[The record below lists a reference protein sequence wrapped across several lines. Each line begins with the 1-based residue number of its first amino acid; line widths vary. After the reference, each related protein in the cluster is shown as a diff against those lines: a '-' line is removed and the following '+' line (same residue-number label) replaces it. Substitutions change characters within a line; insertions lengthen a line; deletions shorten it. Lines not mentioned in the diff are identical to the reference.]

1 MIQGSATSPKLGL
14 SEVSSAAP
22 VAGWLL
28 LPGALLMLVGLLI
41 AIWILPGPR
50 TVGGIT
56 FDVHTLLYAAVM
68 VLLGVAAEETGSLP
82 GDEIDE
88 LVGLVGDRI
97 LLEHAHISIA
107 RVGQHA
113 QQSLLEWPEGP

>member
-14 SEVSSAAP
+14 SEVSSAAT

-88 LVGLVGDRI
+88 LVGLLGDRI
-97 LLEHAHISIA
+97 LPEHAHISIA
-107 RVGQHA
+107 GVGQHA